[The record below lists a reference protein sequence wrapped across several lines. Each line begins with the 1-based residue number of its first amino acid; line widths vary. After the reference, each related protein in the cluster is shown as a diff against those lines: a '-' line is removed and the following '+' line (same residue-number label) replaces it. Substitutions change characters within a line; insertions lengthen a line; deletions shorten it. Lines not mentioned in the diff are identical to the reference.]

1 MIESQKPRK
10 RKWVLCK
17 RRKSSFIGKRIKRA
31 SGVVSSAPP
40 PPQPESSS
48 LTRPLSPPPTNPSNT
63 PPHPLNP
70 SSPTQSPNHPSIIT
84 TSVDPSS
91 SDDPR
96 SSDSVSSFSASTVA
110 IQSNSTPD
118 QPPRRKML
126 SYKEQEEV
134 RTTIKVLFQRRF
146 HPTYSNCQLPDVAKE
161 ISEMM
166 VYPEIK
172 NIKNV
177 IKEVN
182 EALDNDCEYSAK
194 RKKFTKEENRKIQP
208 GSFEEHLCTTFMEN
222 GNSYASTTKIFNS
235 LIQAPLQLSCFG
247 ITTIY
252 NAIQHTNHLV
262 CSTSGIQQTNKSN
275 QFHRQ
280 ACYNWF
286 RQLLGRMGEGT
297 TVPPEEEA
305 IITKRFKSERDNK
318 EKIEEEGLTIDFKH
332 TGW

>member
-31 SGVVSSAPP
+31 SGCSFYPP
-40 PPQPESSS
+40 PPPPPESSS

-110 IQSNSTPD
+110 IQSNSTQSNSTPD
-118 QPPRRKML
+118 QPPRRQML

-166 VYPEIK
+166 LYPEIK
-172 NIKNV
+172 TIKNV

-182 EALDNDCEYSAK
+182 QALDNDCEYSAK

-275 QFHRQ
+275 QFHHW
-280 ACYNWF
+280 ACYN
-286 RQLLGRMGEGT
+286 
-297 TVPPEEEA
+297 
-305 IITKRFKSERDNK
+305 
-318 EKIEEEGLTIDFKH
+318 
-332 TGW
+332 